1 MIYKNIHVILYKVN
15 INNRQRIV
23 TLLIMS
29 LLFSVECVYATT
41 GDATWSYGGKSSYTR
56 VMGASTSAQFK
67 YSIGETYG
75 EYKAQIK
82 DPYRWHTVRSESTLK
97 KGTKGFFKRSEG
109 SKDARWRG
117 WVKNGYIRV
126 ELV

>member
-1 MIYKNIHVILYKVN
+1 MKKGSKA
-15 INNRQRIV
+15 IV

-29 LLFSVECVYATT
+29 LLFSVECVYAAT
-41 GDATWSYGGKSSYTR
+41 GDATWSYGGESSYTR
-56 VMGASTSAQFK
+56 AMGTSTSAQFK

-82 DPYRWHTVRSESTLK
+82 DPYIWHTVRSESILK
-97 KGTKGFFKRSEG
+97 KGTKGSFKRSEG